1 MAVAANET
9 AWTGIEAFVLLA
21 EGRVHKVNTASC
33 EAASPAYNA
42 YRRAKLV
49 TFVLFFWM
57 RRIGTYNF
65 KW

>member
-21 EGRVHKVNTASC
+21 EGRVHRVNTASC

-42 YRRAKLV
+42 YRREEEISYICAIFLDEENWN
-49 TFVLFFWM
+49 LQL
-57 RRIGTYNF
+57 
-65 KW
+65 